1 MFVSVVAAAA
11 ALNSLWQLAILYAII
26 RWGVD
31 AREEAYL
38 TRKFGAPY
46 TPTKRKPDVM
56 RGLGVVGLWLL
67 CGGGGVLVGGFVY
80 GGVCVGGL

>member
-46 TPTKRKPDVM
+46 TPTKRKPDYTLASAWISM
-56 RGLGVVGLWLL
+56 KEQTANIL
-67 CGGGGVLVGGFVY
+67 F
-80 GGVCVGGL
+80 